1 MILCNISDAVRF
13 ESLSPQLKTA
23 IRWAIENCGREF
35 VRGSEVIGHS
45 PAGTEIIA
53 KWEETA
59 LLPRE
64 KVSLEAHR
72 RFIDLH
78 LPLKGSE
85 GMGWAPT
92 ANMKLPRQP
101 YDADADVI
109 FYGDSA
115 TSLVN
120 VKAGQMTIF
129 FPEDAHA
136 PNIGLG
142 NHRKIIVKVPVE

>member
-13 ESLSPQLKTA
+13 EALSPQLKTG
-23 IRWAIENCGREF
+23 IRWAMENCGRAF
-35 VRGSEVIGHS
+35 VRGSEIIGHS
-45 PAGTEIIA
+45 PAGNDIIA

-64 KVSLEAHR
+64 KVSLETHR
-72 RFIDLH
+72 RYIDIH

-85 GMGWAPT
+85 SMGWAPT
-92 ANMKLPRQP
+92 AIMKLPRQP
-101 YDADADVI
+101 YDSDADI
-109 FYGDSA
+109 TFYGDSA

-120 VKAGQMTIF
+120 VKPGQMAIF